1 MYWKVQYYR
10 RRVVTRESKMPSN
23 AGNAETM
30 DHKLGWSRRRIGFF
44 AVVILVFVVVSALIS
59 IFLYRQSLQP
69 NDSSANNQPP
79 ANDSLLITPVLF
91 TVHLNSS
98 GQTFT
103 TAVRINLMDG
113 MDQDEAV
120 EVATDVFNATVN
132 AQYAVK
138 SVNVDED
145 SVWTVE
151 LRWGYQGEPLGHW
164 FKAVIN
170 PIDRTVVYD
179 RCR

>member
-1 MYWKVQYYR
+1 M
-10 RRVVTRESKMPSN
+10 SSN
-23 AGNAETM
+23 TDEAETM
-30 DHKLGWSRRRIGFF
+30 PHKMGWSKRKIIFVV
-44 AVVILVFVVVSALIS
+44 AVILVFLVVSALAGIS
-59 IFLYRQSLQP
+59 LHQQLPQP
-69 NDSSANNQPP
+69 NDSSTNNQPL
-79 ANDSLLITPVLF
+79 ANDSLPITPVLF

-98 GQTFT
+98 GQVFT
-103 TAVRINLMDG
+103 TAVKINLTDG

-120 EVATDVFNATVN
+120 EVATDVFNATIN
-132 AQYAVK
+132 AQYSVK
-138 SVNVDED
+138 SVSMDKD

-151 LRWGYQGEPLGHW
+151 FRWGYQGEPLGHW